1 MVSNSR
7 SQPKAAR
14 DNYLPG
20 KGKGK
25 SVALTVAWAQS
36 AKQKTSGRTM
46 SMGMGRAARMAQA
59 KAKGFLKAISEPFG
73 LYFQQPSLISVWIG
87 SCKLL

>member
-1 MVSNSR
+1 MGAKR
-7 SQPKAAR
+7 KAK
-14 DNYLPG
+14 DLG
-20 KGKGK
+20 KNDEH
-25 SVALTVAWAQS
+25 V
-36 AKQKTSGRTM
+36 

-59 KAKGFLKAISEPFG
+59 KAKGFLKTISEPVG